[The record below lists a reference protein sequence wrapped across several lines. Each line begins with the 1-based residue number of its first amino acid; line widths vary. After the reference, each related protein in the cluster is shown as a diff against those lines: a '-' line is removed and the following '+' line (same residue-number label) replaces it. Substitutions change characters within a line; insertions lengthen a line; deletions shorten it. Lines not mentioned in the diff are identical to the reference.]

1 MSRRLN
7 LAWQTAMCRV
17 VESAFDEL
25 RAVEDDNNYV
35 VKHLGVEREE
45 LGCYSDTHGFTTLS
59 PLATGK
65 FWSRGKWYLIS
76 YISNL
81 ERETLIKLDN
91 DIRRRN

>member
-45 LGCYSDTHGFTTLS
+45 LVC
-59 PLATGK
+59 
-65 FWSRGKWYLIS
+65 
-76 YISNL
+76 
-81 ERETLIKLDN
+81 
-91 DIRRRN
+91 